1 MGEIRVSFRVCGKA
15 EVNLCACVHLQ
26 FPSNL
31 LDWFRINFSF
41 NQNGFHFSS
50 MCFGWMHQEKD
61 MQLLWASPPEQT
73 VLYALCIHT
82 WRVYM
87 RFHSSYMVGC
97 PFSFSFIIFSSL
109 RRQRVFPHGSVGGRG
124 GRKNLR
130 PFLFSQSRE
139 IQQNE
144 HDFETRWGSCLE
156 KLQEWKNIILFTY
169 I

>member
-1 MGEIRVSFRVCGKA
+1 MGEIRVSFRVCEKA

-124 GRKNLR
+124 GRSTSD
-130 PFLFSQSRE
+130 LFSSVRV
-139 IQQNE
+139 
-144 HDFETRWGSCLE
+144 E
-156 KLQEWKNIILFTY
+156 KFNKTSTILKRVGEAV
-169 I
+169 